1 MFTSLQTSVLYGI
14 LIMLTGIKRSFIK
27 SCRITQELMGK
38 LMTMLTLCCVLFS
51 QLSQAAILSSANS
64 SHSQAQDKI
73 SKTKQLLGS
82 THFGWLNL
90 IQEKPDFIEDW
101 ETLDEQ
107 SAYGHLMDQVTV
119 SYPNRS
125 QPLSVQGY
133 VFQPNNHVLSLKDR
147 TVFEFP
153 HGATYVGVH
162 YLREIAHREPL
173 TFLITNSEGEQQQF
187 KSCTKSD
194 ELEKFS
200 GFLGGDKAITRL
212 EIRKPLHTSYVLGD
226 VFWGRKDDLQQAQ
239 HCGSN
244 LAPVVTSVE
253 CTKQG
258 WLFDVEVGAMQSNDD
273 SWWCVN
279 DDEKK
284 CGTYGEIVSFG
295 YYSKAEQ
302 PQVELIFADQKKQN
316 CQRPLIVDAPENC
329 SENCNYILRGKQM
342 VEICPDRKSTVLLN
356 H

>member
-1 MFTSLQTSVLYGI
+1 
-14 LIMLTGIKRSFIK
+14 MLTGIKRSLIRF
-27 SCRITQELMGK
+27 CRTQQLMGK
-38 LMTMLTLCCVLFS
+38 VITIIGLCCVLFP
-51 QLSQAAILSSANS
+51 QLSQAAIPSSANS
-64 SHSQAQDKI
+64 SNLHTQDKT
-73 SKTKQLLGS
+73 SKIKQLLGS
-82 THFGWLNL
+82 THFGWLSL

-107 SAYGHLMDQVTV
+107 SVYGQLMDQVTV
-119 SYPNRS
+119 SYLNSS
-125 QPLSVQGY
+125 QPLSAQQY
-133 VFQPNNHVLSLKDR
+133 AFQPENHVLSLKER
-147 TVFEFP
+147 TVFDFP
-153 HGATYVGVH
+153 RGATYIGVH
-162 YLREIAHREPL
+162 YLREKAHREPL
-173 TFLITNSEGEQQQF
+173 IFLITRSDGEQQQF

-200 GFLGGDKAITRL
+200 GFLGGDKTITRM
-212 EIRKPLHTSYVLGD
+212 EIHKPPHSSYVLGD
-226 VFWGRKDDLQQAQ
+226 IFWGRKDDLQQAKQ
-239 HCGSN
+239 CGSN

-253 CTKQG
+253 CTEQG

-329 SENCNYILRGKQM
+329 SENCNYMLRGKQM
-342 VEICPDRKSTVLLN
+342 VEICPDRKSAFLLN